1 MPAPETFHNINFRSC
16 TTPVIKKCETDSF
29 LLLRYI
35 TWWLS
40 IWKGFKILPVLDFE
54 DLNFHS
60 AIPPCSVQF
69 NVNSCFVSGPEGRH
83 HSYFIIQILIQKT
96 KFWIIQFF
104 SQDDRNP
111 NKYAKMKILYKMGEQ
126 LEILCMIHLETPKE
140 NSSGH
145 CSKGNLNN
153 ARKWTFFSVTI
164 KRKGGQIQTKSEII
178 WARSF

>member
-1 MPAPETFHNINFRSC
+1 MRNRFISIVKAYHLMTINLKRFQDIAG
-16 TTPVIKKCETDSF
+16 PGFWGFEFSF
-29 LLLRYI
+29 CN
-35 TWWLS
+35 S
-40 IWKGFKILPVLDFE
+40 
-54 DLNFHS
+54 
-60 AIPPCSVQF
+60 PCSVQF

-111 NKYAKMKILYKMGEQ
+111 NKYAKMKILNKMGEQ

-145 CSKGNLNN
+145 CSKGNLFNKKC
-153 ARKWTFFSVTI
+153 RKGTFFLLLLRGN
-164 KRKGGQIQTKSEII
+164 KDKS
-178 WARSF
+178 RQKVK